1 MDQNALQARITASET
16 RIAKTVFPGD
26 TNHHGTLFGGTAIQL
41 MAEAAFIAGTRFA
54 RKKMVL
60 VSSGRIDFHIAIPP
74 GSIIELVAR
83 VEKVGRTSLEMSS
96 LINVETTEADGFTEA
111 ACGRFTFVCVTEEMK
126 PVKVL
131 GG

>member
-26 TNHHGTLFGGTAIQL
+26 TNHHAIQL